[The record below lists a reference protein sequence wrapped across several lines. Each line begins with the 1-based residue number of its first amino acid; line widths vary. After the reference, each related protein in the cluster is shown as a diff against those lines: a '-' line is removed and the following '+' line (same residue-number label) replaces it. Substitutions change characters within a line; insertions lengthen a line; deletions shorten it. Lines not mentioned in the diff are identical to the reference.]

1 MKKIFKSIVALLCC
15 GAIFASC
22 EQEVPEV
29 NMSVDITSIEAEA
42 QNPEDVAVYKIED
55 GRLIMLNSI
64 DMKSEEMVINTLD
77 LSRTMNDI
85 YSEYIQ
91 LSNVTR

>member
-1 MKKIFKSIVALLCC
+1 
-15 GAIFASC
+15 
-22 EQEVPEV
+22 
-29 NMSVDITSIEAEA
+29 
-42 QNPEDVAVYKIED
+42 
-55 GRLIMLNSI
+55 
-64 DMKSEEMVINTLD
+64 MKSGEMVINTLD